1 MGTKLLLSSSK
12 QNKGD
17 ILSGAIVVNFEK
29 FQTNLQCHCNWL
41 ETWFNWIMQTGY
53 DQIFGVFFRAWCCCF
68 KPVNINTKAISVA
81 CNLQNKNS
89 FQRTSRDQKL
99 MTLWIMFIL
108 SGSPSETWSL
118 NCDITEIAICSYA
131 EVSNFKHVVRLT
143 KISGQGE
150 IFIGTFQ
157 TVLEICQVFVRR
169 YRRGGGVLLLLKMI
183 FSHIY
188 FHEFD
193 WYFYFRLFL
202 LWKRLHEWHL
212 FLLYKVLT

>member
-169 YRRGGGVLLLLKMI
+169 YRGGGCYCYWKW
-183 FSHIY
+183 Y
-188 FHEFD
+188 FHIFIFMNLID
-193 WYFYFRLFL
+193 TSIFVCFYYGRDYMSGICYYFIRS
-202 LWKRLHEWHL
+202 
-212 FLLYKVLT
+212 

>member
-29 FQTNLQCHCNWL
+29 FQTKLQCHCNWL
-41 ETWFNWIMQTGY
+41 ETWFNWIMQRGN

-99 MTLWIMFIL
+99 MTLWIKFIL

-131 EVSNFKHVVRLT
+131 EVSNFKHVRLT

-169 YRRGGGVLLLLKMI
+169 YRGGGCYCYWKW
-183 FSHIY
+183 Y
-188 FHEFD
+188 FHIFIFM
-193 WYFYFRLFL
+193 YFIHTSIFVCFHYGRDYMSGICFYSIRS
-202 LWKRLHEWHL
+202 
-212 FLLYKVLT
+212 

>member
-169 YRRGGGVLLLLKMI
+169 YRGGGCYCYWKW
-183 FSHIY
+183 Y
-188 FHEFD
+188 FHIFIFMNLID
-193 WYFYFRLFL
+193 TSIFVCFYYGRDYMSGICFYSIRS
-202 LWKRLHEWHL
+202 
-212 FLLYKVLT
+212 

>member
-118 NCDITEIAICSYA
+118 NCDITEIALCSYA

-169 YRRGGGVLLLLKMI
+169 YRGGGCYCYWKW
-183 FSHIY
+183 Y
-188 FHEFD
+188 FHIFIFMNLID
-193 WYFYFRLFL
+193 TSIFVCFYYGRDYMSGICYYFIRS
-202 LWKRLHEWHL
+202 
-212 FLLYKVLT
+212 

>member
-89 FQRTSRDQKL
+89 FQRTSRDQNL
-99 MTLWIMFIL
+99 MTLWIKFIL
-108 SGSPSETWSL
+108 SGSPIETWSL
-118 NCDITEIAICSYA
+118 NCDITEITICSCA
-131 EVSNFKHVVRLT
+131 DVSNFKTRSQADKDFYWNIPNCLRDMPSLRSEV
-143 KISGQGE
+143 Q
-150 IFIGTFQ
+150 
-157 TVLEICQVFVRR
+157 
-169 YRRGGGVLLLLKMI
+169 RGGGGGCYYWKW
-183 FSHIY
+183 Y
-188 FHEFD
+188 FHIFIFM
-193 WYFYFRLFL
+193 YFIDTSIFVCFHYGRDYMSGICFYSIRS
-202 LWKRLHEWHL
+202 
-212 FLLYKVLT
+212 

>member
-169 YRRGGGVLLLLKMI
+169 YRGGGGVVLLFKII
-183 FSHIY
+183 F
-188 FHEFD
+188 
-193 WYFYFRLFL
+193 
-202 LWKRLHEWHL
+202 
-212 FLLYKVLT
+212 

>member
-29 FQTNLQCHCNWL
+29 FQTKLQCHCNWL
-41 ETWFNWIMQTGY
+41 ETWFNWIMQTGN

-99 MTLWIMFIL
+99 MTLWIKFIL

-131 EVSNFKHVVRLT
+131 EVSNFKHVRLT

-169 YRRGGGVLLLLKMI
+169 YRGGGCYCYWKW
-183 FSHIY
+183 Y
-188 FHEFD
+188 FHIFIFMYLID
-193 WYFYFRLFL
+193 TSIFVCFYYGRDYMSGICYYFIRS
-202 LWKRLHEWHL
+202 
-212 FLLYKVLT
+212 